1 MPAVPAEVEKKR
13 LQLKRELFNLLLQH
27 SDGILK
33 INVWGLL
40 AENSKMKL
48 TNSEFRIGSMD
59 EAFKLFEDMIHE
71 EHRDRKTFICL
82 NQHFSWESNIPLQN
96 RGLETRIFGNSSLQS
111 LLGAYSSPVIAG
123 AAPVRP
129 SMLSWPH
136 LGTFGLQAPRPL
148 ASDAFLAQQITAV
161 SRGMQPSRVIPG
173 QMSSRPIPSL
183 LPAPTRKQ
191 YHASHANTTMTSTVD
206 MGQSVDSDDD
216 TDSLEME
223 DDDDDGGGTGEKKF
237 AYTLIKSRL
246 VELLTET
253 GPLKRGQFLR
263 EYQKRYHGKLTDHA
277 GINGGKILTV
287 FGDVIERFKPTP
299 EFKKTRI
306 RVKPSYLE
314 KKGAVRQWGQG
325 VGQNLDRQR
334 SASSSSTET
343 PSRQGQQVIDLTSEN
358 VIDLTADSS
367 FISPDLDTS
376 ASSQRNAARRDD
388 GNFISLE
395 MNSPAPST
403 SSYQAKPKGHRDNSL
418 EDGRRSQQDRQQHHY
433 TDVLPNAPA
442 PYESLHANA
451 TPLNK
456 KKFEEKELNVAP
468 VRRTNRYTRP
478 TKDQIDNV
486 AQECIEILAES
497 NCYVSS
503 ERIEKLLL
511 QRFQARSL
519 CDIGPRYIDQI
530 GCVNEHNRLI
540 AKVNAHIQAFVKVR
554 CICTLHELKDC
565 LKEYAV
571 AKDNFSKLNI
581 GPLQRL
587 PIVYQM
593 FKFPTDFE
601 EIPEITTLDILE
613 HLRNYLTKKNKWT
626 ERIDLQDFM
635 EYLVEEY
642 DADDA
647 FQLGVRIRSLALGV
661 QVCYYIISLL

>member
-1 MPAVPAEVEKKR
+1 MPAVPAEVGKKR

-27 SDGILK
+27 SDGILN

-59 EAFKLFEDMIHE
+59 GAFKLFEDMIHE

-82 NQHFSWESNIPLQN
+82 NQQFSWESNIPLQN
-96 RGLETRIFGNSSLQS
+96 RGLETRIFGNSSQQS
-111 LLGAYSSPVIAG
+111 
-123 AAPVRP
+123 
-129 SMLSWPH
+129 
-136 LGTFGLQAPRPL
+136 
-148 ASDAFLAQQITAV
+148 
-161 SRGMQPSRVIPG
+161 PG
-173 QMSSRPIPSL
+173 
-183 LPAPTRKQ
+183 
-191 YHASHANTTMTSTVD
+191 
-206 MGQSVDSDDD
+206 
-216 TDSLEME
+216 
-223 DDDDDGGGTGEKKF
+223 
-237 AYTLIKSRL
+237 
-246 VELLTET
+246 
-253 GPLKRGQFLR
+253 
-263 EYQKRYHGKLTDHA
+263 
-277 GINGGKILTV
+277 
-287 FGDVIERFKPTP
+287 
-299 EFKKTRI
+299 FKKEKI

-314 KKGAVRQWGQG
+314 KKG
-325 VGQNLDRQR
+325 VGQNLDRQH

-343 PSRQGQQVIDLTSEN
+343 PSRQGQQVIDLTGEN

-367 FISPDLDTS
+367 FISLDLDTS

-403 SSYQAKPKGHRDNSL
+403 SSYQVKPKGHRDKSL
-418 EDGRRSQQDRQQHHY
+418 EDGRRSQQGRQQHHY

-587 PIVYQM
+587 PIVYDM

-661 QVCYYIISLL
+661 QVCYSIISLL

>member
-40 AENSKMKL
+40 AGKSKMKL
-48 TNSEFRIGSMD
+48 TNSEFRIGSMNG
-59 EAFKLFEDMIHE
+59 AFKLFEDMIHE

-82 NQHFSWESNIPLQN
+82 NQHFSWESNIPLPN
-96 RGLETRIFGNSSLQS
+96 RELKTMLFENSPQQS
-111 LLGAYSSPVIAG
+111 LL
-123 AAPVRP
+123 
-129 SMLSWPH
+129 
-136 LGTFGLQAPRPL
+136 
-148 ASDAFLAQQITAV
+148 
-161 SRGMQPSRVIPG
+161 
-173 QMSSRPIPSL
+173 
-183 LPAPTRKQ
+183 
-191 YHASHANTTMTSTVD
+191 
-206 MGQSVDSDDD
+206 DSDDD
-216 TDSLEME
+216 ADSSESE
-223 DDDDDGGGTGEKKF
+223 DDDDDGGGTGEQKV

-253 GPLKRGQFLR
+253 GPLKRRQFLTQ
-263 EYQKRYHGKLTDHA
+263 YQKRYHGKLTDHA
-277 GINGGKILTV
+277 GINGGEILAV

-299 EFKKTRI
+299 GFKKEKI

-358 VIDLTADSS
+358 VTDLTADSS
-367 FISPDLDTS
+367 FISLGLDTS
-376 ASSQRNAARRDD
+376 TSSQRNAARRDD

-661 QVCYYIISLL
+661 QVCYSIISLL

>member
-1 MPAVPAEVEKKR
+1 
-13 LQLKRELFNLLLQH
+13 
-27 SDGILK
+27 
-33 INVWGLL
+33 
-40 AENSKMKL
+40 
-48 TNSEFRIGSMD
+48 
-59 EAFKLFEDMIHE
+59 
-71 EHRDRKTFICL
+71 
-82 NQHFSWESNIPLQN
+82 
-96 RGLETRIFGNSSLQS
+96 
-111 LLGAYSSPVIAG
+111 
-123 AAPVRP
+123 
-129 SMLSWPH
+129 
-136 LGTFGLQAPRPL
+136 
-148 ASDAFLAQQITAV
+148 
-161 SRGMQPSRVIPG
+161 
-173 QMSSRPIPSL
+173 
-183 LPAPTRKQ
+183 
-191 YHASHANTTMTSTVD
+191 
-206 MGQSVDSDDD
+206 
-216 TDSLEME
+216 
-223 DDDDDGGGTGEKKF
+223 
-237 AYTLIKSRL
+237 
-246 VELLTET
+246 
-253 GPLKRGQFLR
+253 
-263 EYQKRYHGKLTDHA
+263 
-277 GINGGKILTV
+277 
-287 FGDVIERFKPTP
+287 
-299 EFKKTRI
+299 
-306 RVKPSYLE
+306 
-314 KKGAVRQWGQG
+314 
-325 VGQNLDRQR
+325 
-334 SASSSSTET
+334 
-343 PSRQGQQVIDLTSEN
+343 
-358 VIDLTADSS
+358 
-367 FISPDLDTS
+367 
-376 ASSQRNAARRDD
+376 
-388 GNFISLE
+388 

-540 AKVNAHIQAFVKVR
+540 AKVNAHIQAFMKVR

-626 ERIDLQDFM
+626 ERIDLHDFM

-661 QVCYYIISLL
+661 QVCYSIISLL

>member
-1 MPAVPAEVEKKR
+1 MPAVPAEVERKR

-33 INVWGLL
+33 INVWSLL
-40 AENSKMKL
+40 AGNSKMKL
-48 TNSEFRIGSMD
+48 TKSEFRIGSMD
-59 EAFKLFEDMIHE
+59 GAFRLFEDMIHE
-71 EHRDRKTFICL
+71 EHRDGKTFICL
-82 NQHFSWESNIPLQN
+82 NQQFSWESNIPLQN
-96 RGLETRIFGNSSLQS
+96 RGLKTRLFENSSQQS
-111 LLGAYSSPVIAG
+111 LLGAHSSPVIAG
-123 AAPVRP
+123 AAPVRL

-136 LGTFGLQAPRPL
+136 LGASGPQASRPL
-148 ASDAFLAQQITAV
+148 VSVSSDAV

-173 QMSSRPIPSL
+173 QMSCRPIPSL
-183 LPAPTRKQ
+183 LPTPTLQ
-191 YHASHANTTMTSTVD
+191 QFLASHANPTNVD
-206 MGQSVDSDDD
+206 MVQSVDIDNDM
-216 TDSLEME
+216 DSSESE
-223 DDDDDGGGTGEKKF
+223 DDDDDGRGTGEKKV

-246 VELLTET
+246 VKLLTET
-253 GPLKRGQFLR
+253 GPMKRAQFLR

-277 GINGGKILTV
+277 GINGGKLLSV
-287 FGDVIERFKPTP
+287 FGDVIERFRPSP
-299 EFKKTRI
+299 DFKKTKI

-314 KKGAVRQWGQG
+314 KKGTVQQWGQG
-325 VGQNLDRQR
+325 VGQNLDKQR
-334 SASSSSTET
+334 SASSSSTEM
-343 PSRQGQQVIDLTSEN
+343 PSRQGQQVVDLTGEN

-367 FISPDLDTS
+367 FISLGLERSATS
-376 ASSQRNAARRDD
+376 QGNAARRDD

-403 SSYQAKPKGHRDNSL
+403 SSHQARGHRDNSL
-418 EDGRRSQQDRQQHHY
+418 EDGRRSQQGRQQHHY
-433 TDVLPNAPA
+433 TDVLSNAPA
-442 PYESLHANA
+442 PYESLHATA

-456 KKFEEKELNVAP
+456 KKIEEKELNVAP
-468 VRRTNRYTRP
+468 IRRTNHFTRP

-497 NCYVSS
+497 NCYVSC

-540 AKVNAHIQAFVKVR
+540 AKVNAYIQAFVKVR
-554 CICTLHELKDC
+554 SICTLHELKDC
-565 LKEYAV
+565 LKDYAIS
-571 AKDNFSKLNI
+571 KDNFSKLNI

-626 ERIDLQDFM
+626 ERTDLQDFM

-647 FQLGVRIRSLALGV
+647 FQLGVRIRSLPLGL
-661 QVCYYIISLL
+661 QVCYSIIPF

>member
-1 MPAVPAEVEKKR
+1 
-13 LQLKRELFNLLLQH
+13 
-27 SDGILK
+27 LK
-33 INVWGLL
+33 IL
-40 AENSKMKL
+40 
-48 TNSEFRIGSMD
+48 
-59 EAFKLFEDMIHE
+59 
-71 EHRDRKTFICL
+71 
-82 NQHFSWESNIPLQN
+82 
-96 RGLETRIFGNSSLQS
+96 
-111 LLGAYSSPVIAG
+111 
-123 AAPVRP
+123 
-129 SMLSWPH
+129 
-136 LGTFGLQAPRPL
+136 
-148 ASDAFLAQQITAV
+148 
-161 SRGMQPSRVIPG
+161 
-173 QMSSRPIPSL
+173 
-183 LPAPTRKQ
+183 
-191 YHASHANTTMTSTVD
+191 
-206 MGQSVDSDDD
+206 DSDDD
-216 TDSLEME
+216 ADSSESE
-223 DDDDDGGGTGEKKF
+223 DDDDDGGGTGEQKV

-253 GPLKRGQFLR
+253 GPLKRRQFLTQ
-263 EYQKRYHGKLTDHA
+263 YQKRYHGKLTDHA
-277 GINGGKILTV
+277 GINGGEILAV

-299 EFKKTRI
+299 GFKKEKI

-358 VIDLTADSS
+358 VTDLTADSS
-367 FISPDLDTS
+367 FISLGLDTS

-442 PYESLHANA
+442 PYESVHANA

-661 QVCYYIISLL
+661 QVCYSIISLL